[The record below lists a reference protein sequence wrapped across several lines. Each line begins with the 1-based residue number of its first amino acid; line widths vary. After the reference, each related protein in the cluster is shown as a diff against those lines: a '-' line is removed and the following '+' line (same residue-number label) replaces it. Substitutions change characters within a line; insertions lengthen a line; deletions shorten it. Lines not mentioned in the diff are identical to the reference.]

1 MEWASDEWKGG
12 ANMAE
17 IDNTR
22 EWTNEDQ
29 RNDRMIPERPVSEQ
43 HWNQG
48 NTQVDAIPGLNYR
61 PGQRS

>member
-1 MEWASDEWKGG
+1 
-12 ANMAE
+12 MAE